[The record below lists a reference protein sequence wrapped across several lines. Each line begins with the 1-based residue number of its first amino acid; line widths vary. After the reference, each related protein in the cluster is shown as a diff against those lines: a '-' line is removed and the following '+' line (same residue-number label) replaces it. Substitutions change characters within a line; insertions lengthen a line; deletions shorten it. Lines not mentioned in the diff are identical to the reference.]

1 MKAIYKQILKEQ
13 FCFSGAIPKESLIDL
28 DRVKE
33 HIEKD
38 FEELGFFRKYIFK
51 ENTLGMKNFTKDYTW
66 MHEYIINGL
75 RAYHNLDVM
84 CLGHDNIRLKKGDFV
99 QLQEDD
105 HDLVCMFFV
114 DCSKTGCC
122 EDCPPA
128 TVELMVPTNE
138 QPDRQWNER
147 VCKNYFFVFNGEIP
161 HQITE
166 NEGEKPMYISVFKF
180 KIL

>member
-1 MKAIYKQILKEQ
+1 MKAIHKQIHKQLLS
-13 FCFSGAIPKESLIDL
+13 FSGAIPKESLIDL

-38 FEELGFFRKYIFK
+38 FEELGFFKKYIFK
-51 ENTLGMKNFTKDYTW
+51 ENTLRIKNFTKDYSW
-66 MHEYIINGL
+66 MHEYIANGL
-75 RAYHNLDVM
+75 RAYYDIELM
-84 CLGHDNIRLKKGDFV
+84 CVGQDNIRLKKDDFV
-99 QLQEDD
+99 QLQEHDC
-105 HDLVCMFFV
+105 DLVCMFFV
-114 DCSKTGCC
+114 DCSETGCC

-147 VCKNYFFVFNGEIP
+147 VRKNHFFVFNGEIP

-166 NEGEKPMYISVFKF
+166 NEGEKSMYISVFKF